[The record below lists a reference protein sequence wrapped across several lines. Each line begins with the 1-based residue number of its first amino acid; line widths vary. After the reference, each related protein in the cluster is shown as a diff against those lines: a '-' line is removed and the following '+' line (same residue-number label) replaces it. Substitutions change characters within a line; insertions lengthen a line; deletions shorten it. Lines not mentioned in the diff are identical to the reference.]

1 MLGFSLSVP
10 TMLGKF
16 SSFLERLI
24 AFWKVRNRASPQAC
38 TLADRRG
45 LGERAWSSPRDSPS
59 PNEQLASPLPPSEGV
74 ETAGSGFRRAVGAPL
89 GRGPIP

>member
-24 AFWKVRNRASPQAC
+24 AFWKVRNRASPQAR
-38 TLADRRG
+38 TLADRHG

-59 PNEQLASPLPPSEGV
+59 PNEQLASPLRRPKASRLQ
-74 ETAGSGFRRAVGAPL
+74 ARGSAAR
-89 GRGPIP
+89 